1 MTELE
6 RLAAASGMSVSELA
20 RRCGMSRASLA
31 RVLRGEEV
39 PTAFRSAA
47 LADQLGISHARFVA
61 MLAAT
66 VARRAWE
73 RSGRAA
79 V

>member
-6 RLAAASGMSVSELA
+6 QLAVASGVSLAELA
-20 RRCGMSRASLA
+20 RRCGMSRASLS

-61 MLAAT
+61 LLAAA